1 MNPKQH
7 WKETEKERVYRHMK
21 TLDPSSKEYK
31 ELLCAY
37 ERLCAI
43 DNSRNHVSMDALAT
57 IAANLLGIGLILK
70 YEELNVIS
78 TKALNFVIRG
88 RL

>member
-1 MNPKQH
+1 MNPKEW

-21 TLDPSSKEYK
+21 ALDPSSREYT
-31 ELLCAY
+31 ELLEVY
-37 ERLCAI
+37 EKLCEI
-43 DNSRNHVSMDALAT
+43 ERSDKVSKDTLAT

-70 YEELNVIS
+70 YEELHVIS

-88 RL
+88 RP

>member
-1 MNPKQH
+1 MNPKNW

-21 TLDPSSKEYK
+21 TLDPASKEYK
-31 ELLCAY
+31 ELLGVY
-37 ERLCAI
+37 EKLCEI
-43 DNSRNHVSMDALAT
+43 ERSGKVSKDTLAT
-57 IAANLLGIGLILK
+57 IGANLLGIGLILK
-70 YEELNVIS
+70 HEELNVIS